1 MSGHIAEVETGLQPG
16 AGQAGADQ
24 GAVAAQAEPVSGE
37 TVQEGFDL
45 GSMLMGKVADAPYI
59 DIAGYQIR
67 LPHWD
72 PIQIGALSVDF
83 SPGKNVVF
91 MLLAAGLCLV
101 TFLLIGRIF
110 RRMKSDEAPSGFANA
125 VESTV
130 LFFRDTVVRANI
142 GHGADQFA
150 PFILTL
156 FFFILFMNL
165 LGLIPFGISSTASL
179 SVTAAL
185 AFLAFL
191 WIEVAGFRE
200 LGPAGYARTIF
211 FAPKGMHPAG
221 QAIMLLIMAPVEA
234 MGKLTKPFALAIR
247 LFANMT
253 AGKILILS
261 LLGLVFVFADLA
273 AARWGVAGGA
283 ILMASAITLL
293 KVFIAFLQ
301 AFIFSMLT
309 AVFIGLIRHA
319 H

>member
-1 MSGHIAEVETGLQPG
+1 MNATSAPTPG
-16 AGQAGADQ
+16 QS
-24 GAVAAQAEPVSGE
+24 EPVAE
-37 TVQEGFDL
+37 AFDL
-45 GSMLMGKVADAPYI
+45 GTTLMGKVADGPYV
-59 DIAGYQIR
+59 DIAGFKIY

-72 PIQIGALSVDF
+72 PIHIGSFALDL
-83 SPGKNVVF
+83 SPTKNVVF
-91 MLLAAGLCLV
+91 MVLAGVLVLL
-101 TFLLIGRIF
+101 TFLVVGSAY
-110 RRMKSDEAPSGFANA
+110 RRSDAAVPPSRFAGA
-125 VESTV
+125 VESLV

-142 GHGADQFA
+142 GHGADAFT

-156 FFFILFMNL
+156 FFFILYMNL

-185 AFLAFL
+185 AFLSFI

-200 LGPAGYARTIF
+200 LGPAGYAKTIF
-211 FAPKGMHPAG
+211 YAPKGLPPVG
-221 QAIMLLIMAPVEA
+221 QAIMLLVMTPVEA
-234 MGKLTKPFALAIR
+234 MGKLTKPFSLAIR

-261 LLGLVFVFADLA
+261 LLGLVFVFADMTV
-273 AARWGVAGGA
+273 ARWGVAGGA
-283 ILMASAITLL
+283 VLMASAVTLL

>member
-1 MSGHIAEVETGLQPG
+1 MNGI
-16 AGQAGADQ
+16 ADQ
-24 GAVAAQAEPVSGE
+24 ATDGGQTEPTSEV
-37 TVQEGFDL
+37 FDL
-45 GSMLMGKVADAPYI
+45 GSMLMGKVADASYI
-59 DIAGYQIR
+59 EIAGFKID
-67 LPHWD
+67 LPQFD
-72 PIQIGALSVDF
+72 PIQFGPVTLDMSL
-83 SPGKNVVF
+83 GKNVVF
-91 MLLAAGLCLV
+91 MLLAGALCLL
-101 TFLLIGRIF
+101 TFLIIGRTY
-110 RRMKSDEAPSGFANA
+110 RRMSAADAPSGFANG
-125 VESTV
+125 VESV
-130 LFFRDTVVRANI
+130 VVFFRDKVVRANI
-142 GHGADQFA
+142 GHGADQFT

-156 FFFILFMNL
+156 FFFILYMNL

-185 AFLAFL
+185 ALISFI

-200 LGPAGYARTIF
+200 LGAAGYARTIF
-211 FAPKGMHPAG
+211 YAPKGLHPVG
-221 QAIMLLIMAPVEA
+221 QALMLLIMTPVEA

-261 LLGLVFVFADLA
+261 LLGLVFVFAELA

-283 ILMASAITLL
+283 ILMASAITIL